1 MYTLPWV
8 PMLNDSSELTNSS
21 QIQKKHIT
29 NSSSAEEYMSN
40 HRSVHLDSGLLP
52 LPLPLPFPFFLLLCS
67 HQACLV
73 LLGSVLVRTNG
84 GKRSLHRHG
93 STCCVGN
100 MKKTYFYIHVPCLI
114 LHRPSIRILKHTSE
128 RGMNDSVEEGHI
140 VMQVQEDAGRL
151 RLKLRL

>member
-8 PMLNDSSELTNSS
+8 PMLNASSELTNSS
-21 QIQKKHIT
+21 QNTKKHIT

-40 HRSVHLDSGLLP
+40 HRSVHLNSGLLPLP
-52 LPLPLPFPFFLLLCS
+52 LPLPLPFPFFLLLCF

-93 STCCVGN
+93 SSCCVGN
-100 MKKTYFYIHVPCLI
+100 TKKTSFYIHVPCLI

-128 RGMNDSVEEGHI
+128 RGMNDGVEEGQHI
-140 VMQVQEDAGRL
+140 VIDAGTVR
-151 RLKLRL
+151 RW

>member
-21 QIQKKHIT
+21 QNTKKHIT
-29 NSSSAEEYMSN
+29 NSSSAEGYMSN
-40 HRSVHLDSGLLP
+40 HRSVHLNSGLLP
-52 LPLPLPFPFFLLLCS
+52 LPLPLPFPFFLLLCF

-84 GKRSLHRHG
+84 GKKSLQRHG
-93 STCCVGN
+93 SACCVGE
-100 MKKTYFYIHVPCLI
+100 MKKKTSFYIHVPCLI

-128 RGMNDSVEEGHI
+128 RGMNDGRGRGADSN
-140 VMQVQEDAGRL
+140 AGTVR
-151 RLKLRL
+151 RW